1 MRTSN
6 PMFRHDAYQA
16 NPYANDSFASR
27 YAGPAAAGAG
37 SAAVEKP
44 REAVMTVGGT
54 IIKTAILLL
63 ACVICAIGTY
73 DMMARG
79 ALPPIAALGASLG
92 ACVLAL
98 IVGFKPASAPYLAL
112 PTAALEGVL
121 VGGISLFIAE
131 RLGPKADG
139 IIFQAALIT
148 FGILAAMLGLFAF
161 RVIRIGPTAT
171 KVILA
176 ATLGV
181 ALIYLASVLLRVL
194 GMGSIPFIHE
204 GGPIGIGFSLVVI
217 VLASL
222 NLVLDFQYVEAGV
235 ANRAP
240 KYMEWAAGVGL
251 LVTVVWLYI
260 EVLRLLAKLRS
271 NN

>member
-6 PMFRHDAYQA
+6 PMFRNDAYKA
-16 NPYANDSFASR
+16 NPYANDSFAAT
-27 YAGPAAAGAG
+27 YAGPATTATPAEAR
-37 SAAVEKP
+37 
-44 REAVMTVGGT
+44 RESVMTVGGT

-79 ALPPIAALGASLG
+79 VLPPIAVIGASL
-92 ACVLAL
+92 AALVLTL
-98 IVGFKPASAPYLAL
+98 IIGFKPVSAPYLAL

-148 FGILAAMLGLFAF
+148 FGILAAMLALFSF
-161 RVIRIGPTAT
+161 RIVRIGPTAA

-181 ALIYLASVLLRVL
+181 TLIYLASMVLRLV

-222 NLVLDFQYVEAGV
+222 NLVLDFQYVEAGA

-240 KYMEWAAGVGL
+240 KYMEWAAGIGL

-260 EVLRLLAKLRS
+260 EVLRLLAKLRG